1 MSKVPKDRFVKKKGD
16 NGKDYY
22 RIDYEIL
29 ARFESA
35 SVEYK
40 CQFQGSTY
48 GSVKATYAQ

>member
-1 MSKVPKDRFVKKKGD
+1 MSKVPKDRFVKKKGA
-16 NGKDYY
+16 NGNDYY

-40 CQFQGSTY
+40 CQFQGGIY